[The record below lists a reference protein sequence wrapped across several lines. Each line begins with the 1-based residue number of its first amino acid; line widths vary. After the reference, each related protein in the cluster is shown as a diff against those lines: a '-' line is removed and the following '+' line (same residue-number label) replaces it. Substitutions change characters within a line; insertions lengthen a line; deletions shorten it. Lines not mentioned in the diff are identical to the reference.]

1 VEKQEEW
8 RKLCK
13 QLHAIVDNNSYIQEV
28 GIAED
33 VKLNFTV
40 IVAAN
45 MLSRFSINWIKGGIG
60 SYWAHYLDTD
70 NVIDDEL
77 FDSLIHSGSRW
88 RKALMETAMFGDIW
102 FDNDLEEDA
111 KYWTILQESE
121 YDKNKE
127 TIDEYVK
134 SDDVDVYMLADN
146 GGAWGLYADD
156 GLTQILKMM
165 CTDNTYVDR

>member
-1 VEKQEEW
+1 
-8 RKLCK
+8 
-13 QLHAIVDNNSYIQEV
+13 
-28 GIAED
+28 
-33 VKLNFTV
+33 
-40 IVAAN
+40 
-45 MLSRFSINWIKGGIG
+45 
-60 SYWAHYLDTD
+60 
-70 NVIDDEL
+70 
-77 FDSLIHSGSRW
+77 
-88 RKALMETAMFGDIW
+88 METAMFGDIW